1 MKLTSVIF
9 NSFVRKMPCR
19 PIVLSGPS
27 GGGKSTI
34 LTRAMQEYPNSFAFS
49 VSHTTRQPRAGE
61 EHGKHYYFTEK
72 EKMQEMIKNNEFL
85 EFATFSGNTYGT
97 SKKTVLEIENSGK
110 ICVLDIELQGV
121 RNIKNSH
128 LDARYILI
136 RAPSIKLLEE
146 RLRAR
151 GTETEE
157 SLSKRLQHASEDL
170 VEIEKNPTLFD
181 KVIVNDDL
189 ERAYKEFV
197 DLLRDDLEKT
207 SKK

>member
-1 MKLTSVIF
+1 MKLTSVILA
-9 NSFVRKMPCR
+9 SFVRKMPCR

-34 LTRAMQEYPNSFAFS
+34 LTRAMKEHPNSFAFS
-49 VSHTTRQPRAGE
+49 VSHTTRGPRPGE
-61 EHGKHYYFTEK
+61 INGKHYYFTDK
-72 EKMQEMIKNNEFL
+72 EKMQEMIKNGEFL
-85 EFATFSGNTYGT
+85 EYATFSGNTYGT
-97 SKKTVLEIENSGK
+97 SKRTVEEIENSGK

-136 RAPSIKLLEE
+136 RAPTIQSLEE

-157 SLSKRLQHASEDL
+157 TLRKRLQHAQEDL
-170 VEIEKNPTLFD
+170 DEINKTPDLFD
-181 KVIVNDDL
+181 KVIINDDL

-197 DLLRDDLEKT
+197 DLIREDLEKT
-207 SKK
+207 DH

>member
-9 NSFVRKMPCR
+9 NNIVRKMPCR

-34 LTRAMQEYPNSFAFS
+34 LTRAMKEYPKSFAFS

-61 EHGKHYYFTEK
+61 EHGKHYFFTER
-72 EKMQEMIKNNEFL
+72 EKMQEMVKNGEFL
-85 EFATFSGNTYGT
+85 EHATFSGNLYGT
-97 SKKTVLEIENSGK
+97 SKRTVLEIENSGK

-157 SLSKRLQHASEDL
+157 TLKNRLKHAEEDL
-170 VEIEKNPTLFD
+170 VEIERDPTLFD

-197 DLLRDDLEKT
+197 DLLREDLEKT
-207 SKK
+207 SK

>member
-1 MKLTSVIF
+1 
-9 NSFVRKMPCR
+9 MPCR

-34 LTRAMQEYPNSFAFS
+34 LTRAMKEHPNSFAFS
-49 VSHTTRQPRAGE
+49 VSHTTRGPRPGE
-61 EHGKHYYFTEK
+61 INGKHYYFTDK
-72 EKMQEMIKNNEFL
+72 EKMQEMIKNGEFL
-85 EFATFSGNTYGT
+85 EYATFSGNTYGT
-97 SKKTVLEIENSGK
+97 SKRTVEEIENSGK

-136 RAPSIKLLEE
+136 RAPTIQSLEE

-157 SLSKRLQHASEDL
+157 TLRKRLQHAQEDL
-170 VEIEKNPTLFD
+170 DEINKTPDLFD
-181 KVIVNDDL
+181 KVIINDDL

-197 DLLRDDLEKT
+197 DLIREDLEKT
-207 SKK
+207 DH